1 MVTAYYAKNW
11 GGNAY
16 ISNKIWHACS
26 HWSVTVHDTFW
37 DWRDVRC
44 HGNSILFQKLKHKTF
59 HKQFKRN
66 WVYML
71 ALRCRCARNFF
82 KNGGKCVAMVT
93 TYANNWGGKAF
104 LKSNLAHMFTLKCKC
119 VGHIWGQWQ
128 NVCCHGN
135 SILFKNWK
143 TKHTVTQWIT
153 ARGGG
158 INHLQWGFFFLGGW
172 GCVCVCVCGC
182 ECKKTN
188 MWHYTVDNWE
198 NCNVTRT
205 ISGGSLYWKMVIDNH
220 DQKKVV
226 YIPLIIAKQIMHPSK
241 KGNATR
247 LQAHLHSLA
256 KTTVFLSSRTYGGSC

>member
-1 MVTAYYAKNW
+1 
-11 GGNAY
+11 
-16 ISNKIWHACS
+16 
-26 HWSVTVHDTFW
+26 
-37 DWRDVRC
+37 
-44 HGNSILFQKLKHKTF
+44 
-59 HKQFKRN
+59 
-66 WVYML
+66 
-71 ALRCRCARNFF
+71 
-82 KNGGKCVAMVT
+82 
-93 TYANNWGGKAF
+93 
-104 LKSNLAHMFTLKCKC
+104 MFALKCKC

-135 SILFKNWK
+135 GILFQNWK

-158 INHLQWGFFFLGGW
+158 INHLQWGFFWGG
-172 GCVCVCVCGC
+172 GLVCVCVCVCVCGC
-182 ECKKTN
+182 ECKKKN

-220 DQKKVV
+220 DHKKVV

-247 LQAHLHSLA
+247 LSSINISFVLDLYSSSQISLKSLFICLLIDA
-256 KTTVFLSSRTYGGSC
+256 LFVRIVSLGRMQGE